1 MVNDRLLILALVAL
15 NLAVKL
21 GWSGAPVLVHD
32 EPFTVYWSQRP
43 WPELWQMLRGENN
56 PPLHFL
62 ITRAWSLL
70 VPFEPACLR
79 APSAFFSA
87 LTAWPLYRIAHRF
100 AGTRTALLSVLV
112 FTLSN
117 YHIGFAHEVRAY
129 ALFTFLSVSS
139 MWLLVRQTDHGPR
152 RSSGMP
158 WLLLVLVAMVY
169 THFLG
174 WLMIGVLVLSTFA
187 LPALSSVR
195 RKLIAAALIA
205 AALFAPYALMISAQ
219 ASKTIAEGTWLPSPS
234 WEEPYNMIW
243 RWSNAPVI
251 AFAFIG
257 LIVIALVRARN
268 PHSLQRL
275 GLAWCIVPLIALFGI
290 SFIVPVFHD
299 RYLVFIAP
307 GFALLVG
314 YSLFAVGSRPFVS
327 NAIAAGAVVG
337 MALTCRPE
345 AIGRYHPEQTV
356 ARVKEWCGGDCHVE
370 VVPNWYWLNY
380 LAAADIASLRADQQA
395 LLRSSPFVPDTA
407 QAKALGTY
415 ILIDASATAEFAM
428 LKRQIGAAFPII
440 DSIQTDHRVWLHAY
454 RASP

>member
-1 MVNDRLLILALVAL
+1 MVNDRLLLLALVAL
-15 NLAVKL
+15 NLAIKL

-62 ITRAWSLL
+62 ITRAWSHL
-70 VPFEPACLR
+70 VPFEPAWLR

-117 YHIGFAHEVRAY
+117 YHLGFAHEVRAY
-129 ALFTFLSVSS
+129 ALFTFLSVCS
-139 MWLLVRQTDHGPR
+139 MWLLVRQSDRGPH

-158 WLLLVLVAMVY
+158 WLALVLAAMVY

-187 LPALSSVR
+187 LPALHSVR
-195 RKLIAAALIA
+195 PRLIAAVLFA
-205 AALFAPYALMISAQ
+205 AALFAPYAIMIGAQ
-219 ASKTIAEGTWLPSPS
+219 ASKTIAEGTWLPAPS

-251 AFAFIG
+251 AVAFIG
-257 LIVIALVRARN
+257 LIVFAFARVRN
-268 PHSLQRL
+268 PHPLQRL
-275 GLAWCIVPLIALFGI
+275 GLAWCIVPLIGLFAI
-290 SFIVPVFHD
+290 SFVVPVFHD

-356 ARVKEWCGGDCHVE
+356 ARVKEWCAGDCHVE
-370 VVPNWYWLNY
+370 VVPSWYWLNF
-380 LAAADIASLRADQQA
+380 LAAEDIESLRKNHEA
-395 LLRSSPFVPDTA
+395 LLQSAPLIPDAA
-407 QAKALGTY
+407 QAQALGTY
-415 ILIDASATAEFAM
+415 ILIDASATAELAL
-428 LKRQIGAAFPII
+428 LKQQLHAAFSTA
-440 DSIQTDHRVWLHAY
+440 DSMRTDHRIWTY
-454 RASP
+454 RFSSGR